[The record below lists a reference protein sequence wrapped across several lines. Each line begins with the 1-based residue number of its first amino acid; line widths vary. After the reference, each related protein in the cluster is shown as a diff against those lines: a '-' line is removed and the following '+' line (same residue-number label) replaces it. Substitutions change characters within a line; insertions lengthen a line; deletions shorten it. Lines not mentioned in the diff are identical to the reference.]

1 MMSFLGF
8 FMRNLNSKIIL
19 MRVLII
25 FMLLAI
31 TLPVEKYDVIAQEP
45 DNPQTVYLPLV
56 VKNSMSTC
64 ADGPDQWLCLFNQY
78 RITSGLNPVTS
89 NSSYNYGSGLHTNYL
104 LNCPAQASVNMHEE
118 TVCSGW
124 TTEGRT
130 AGSQSN
136 MVWNGGPN
144 FSVKQSVDIWMQFG
158 RHRYGM
164 LHPDLN
170 QSGFNLSCDSKNC
183 AAGLNVLAGLQ
194 PLKNLR
200 DVVYPAE
207 NQINFPRSGFPIT
220 RGFYSADTV
229 GSIVAATIV
238 LYDSFSNPVQGTI
251 TIYNDYVKEVV
262 FTPTYELLPNHTY
275 RMVMNV
281 TIGGILHSRSWYF
294 TTNL

>member
-1 MMSFLGF
+1 MS
-8 FMRNLNSKIIL
+8 IIDHIL
-19 MRVLII
+19 RQKSILQIKMRVLII
-25 FMLLAI
+25 FVFFVSLFPLDN
-31 TLPVEKYDVIAQEP
+31 PDVIAQEP
-45 DNPQTVYLPLV
+45 DKSQVVYLPLV
-56 VKNSMSTC
+56 VKNSMTTC
-64 ADGPDQWLCLFNQY
+64 AEGPDQWLCLFNQY
-78 RITSGLNPVTS
+78 RVTAGLNPVTP
-89 NSSYNYGSGLHTNYL
+89 NSSFSNGLILHTNYL
-104 LNCPAQASVNMHEE
+104 LNCPEQASVNMHEE

-144 FSVKQSVDIWMQFG
+144 YSVKQSVDIWMQFG

-164 LHPDLN
+164 LHPDLT

-183 AAGLNVLAGLQ
+183 AAGLNVLVGLQ

-200 DVVYPAE
+200 DIVYPAE
-207 NQINFPRSGFPIT
+207 NQINFPSSGFPIT
-220 RGFYSADTV
+220 RGFYSADSV
-229 GSIVAATIV
+229 GTIVAGTII

-262 FTPTYELLPNHTY
+262 FTPTTELLPNHTY

-281 TIGGILHSRSWYF
+281 TIGGISHSRSWYF
-294 TTNL
+294 TTSP